1 MKKGTPFF
9 SHVFRAE
16 QAEVAAN
23 LEKMGLLGKFFGKTR
38 IEIVT
43 FDPSD
48 RAILFTAE
56 TTLSEGDHQ
65 VQAQVADHSLKCKVR
80 VQSVQ
85 ANLHYGEFLAPDSAL
100 EPLSILLPRPE
111 SNEDKR
117 SAPRIDR
124 IVRVCSAHIP
134 HFQAVTTDLS
144 LTGMKLKTEGPMEP
158 DSYFEC
164 QIEFDDHTMNRLD
177 FTAQVRWCRQV
188 QAHWE
193 VGVQFVDTPK
203 PTMSRLAYFIKALTE
218 VERGVLKGSYQV
230 FD

>member
-1 MKKGTPFF
+1 MFT
-9 SHVFRAE
+9 
-16 QAEVAAN
+16 AN
-23 LEKMGLLGKFFGKTR
+23 TAKMGLLGNFFGKTK

-48 RAILFTAE
+48 RAILFTSAKKL
-56 TTLSEGDHQ
+56 TEGDHQ
-65 VQAQVADHSLKCKVR
+65 VRAQVADHSLKCKVR
-80 VQSVQ
+80 VQSVE
-85 ANLHYGEFLAPDSAL
+85 ADLHFGEFLAPDSAL
-100 EPLSILLPRPE
+100 EPLSVLLPRPDH
-111 SNEDKR
+111 NEDKR
-117 SAPRIDR
+117 NAPRIDR

-134 HFQAVTTDLS
+134 HFQAVTADLS
-144 LTGMKLKTEGPMEP
+144 LSGMKLRTEGPMEP

-164 QIEFDDHTMNRLD
+164 QVEFDDHTMSRLD

-188 QAHWE
+188 EAFWE

-218 VERGVLKGSYQV
+218 VERGVLRGSYEV

>member
-144 LTGMKLKTEGPMEP
+144 LTGMKLKTEGPM
-158 DSYFEC
+158 
-164 QIEFDDHTMNRLD
+164 
-177 FTAQVRWCRQV
+177 
-188 QAHWE
+188 
-193 VGVQFVDTPK
+193 
-203 PTMSRLAYFIKALTE
+203 
-218 VERGVLKGSYQV
+218 
-230 FD
+230 